1 MVTKVKIGQSAAK
14 YLSNKTLI
22 NSSKNKFNDF
32 IKDRGSTT
40 TISNPIYGDAEYKKL
55 CYIED

>member
-1 MVTKVKIGQSAAK
+1 MYKDANNLF
-14 YLSNKTLI
+14 LSRK
-22 NSSKNKFNDF
+22 KNKFDDF

-40 TISNPIYGDAEYKKL
+40 TISNPIYGDAEYIKL

>member
-1 MVTKVKIGQSAAK
+1 MYNNAGDM
-14 YLSNKTLI
+14 YLTRKRD
-22 NSSKNKFNDF
+22 KFENF

-40 TISNPIYGDAEYKKL
+40 TISNPTYESEYKKL

>member
-1 MVTKVKIGQSAAK
+1 MSKIIETEK
-14 YLSNKTLI
+14 LEI
-22 NSSKNKFNDF
+22 